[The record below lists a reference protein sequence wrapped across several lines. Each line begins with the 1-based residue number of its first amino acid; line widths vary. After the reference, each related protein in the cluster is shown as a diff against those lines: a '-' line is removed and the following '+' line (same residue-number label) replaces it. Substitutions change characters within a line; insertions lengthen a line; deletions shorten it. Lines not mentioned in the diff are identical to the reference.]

1 MIQFKITEKFMDQ
14 AGSALCVAAIFGI
27 PLFFISK
34 CTYNNVYPSEQ
45 ILREQIL
52 EDSIERAN
60 DSINNV
66 HKQKRVLFVDT
77 SSKTVLKAFGVD
89 VKTIKCVGGHNG
101 YNDSH
106 LCRFTKSYDLGKL
119 YSVECTEH
127 SQNVLV
133 DCDPSTIAD
142 LSESIKGVQ
151 QLPDPVTHQVDSNA
165 VQN

>member
-1 MIQFKITEKFMDQ
+1 MIQFKITENFMKM
-14 AGSALCVAAIFGI
+14 AGEALFITSIVGI

-60 DSINNV
+60 DSMDNV
-66 HKQKRVLFVDT
+66 LKQKRVLFVDT
-77 SSKTVLKAFGVD
+77 SSKTVLKTFGVD
-89 VKTIKCVGGHNG
+89 VKTIKCVGGYNG
-101 YNDSH
+101 YNDSYI
-106 LCRFTKSYDLGKL
+106 CRFTKSYDLGKL
-119 YSVECTEH
+119 YSVECTER
-127 SQNVLV
+127 SKNVLV